1 MMPFKPLIILAVFL
15 LLRPIPTQAD
25 LLPANGAETAANF
38 AEISVL
44 EDRVRVALEIDLDDV
59 HGFLAKPAEGEN
71 LVSSL
76 TERTGKAFEVHADG
90 TALLPETYQLEV
102 RPRKPRVTAFRPS
115 YGLPSNDERSAQV
128 VSVVLD
134 YPFTDRPTEIEF
146 KPPLTSDGIPTAA
159 IGVIFDHLGVAVTDY
174 RYLSRSEVF
183 YPNWNDPWYSR
194 FENPNLTRHHKSALM
209 SFVSVEPREVRHEV
223 IFRLRDLEAWIDLNL
238 GDMTVLDT
246 AAMARVQQQAIDLF
260 SSSNPLTIDGQILL
274 PGTAKV
280 EQLSVGVEGLKVLES
295 PPKTNRDTALLG
307 IVLSYPRDGLPK
319 EFSLK
324 WDLFTEE
331 TETIPVQISDPAG
344 AVPGQVTRDVPD
356 ISWKNYIQNWSDPR
370 TQPVI
375 VATSR
380 SISVPVL
387 SLGLVIFAVSLVA
400 FAWRNR
406 SGQWQGWAVG
416 AVSICLAATALRTAT
431 VEITLPTDT
440 LAKTDAAAEVAEK
453 IVSNLATARLE
464 TQSPQMSEALN
475 AFVTAEA
482 LNDVGAEIRRGLS
495 VSLPSGASAQIE
507 ATEGLVVENVDS
519 NNADGSNQVLARWNA
534 TVSGGHWGHL
544 HRRTVS
550 YRALLNVELSEG
562 AWSLSG
568 LTILEAQLNRQPLPE
583 GGNS

>member
-15 LLRPIPTQAD
+15 LLHPMPTQAD

-223 IFRLRDLEAWIDLNL
+223 IIRLRDLEGWVDLRL
-238 GDMTVLDT
+238 GETTDLDA
-246 AAMARVQQQAIDLF
+246 AAMANIEQQAIDLF
-260 SSSNPLTIDGQILL
+260 LSSNPLTIDGQPIV
-274 PGTAKV
+274 PSAAKV
-280 EQLSVGVEGLKVLES
+280 EQLSVGVNGLKVLEN
-295 PPKTNRDTALLG
+295 PLNTNRDTALLG
-307 IVLSYPRDGLPK
+307 IVLSYPRDKLPN
-319 EFSLK
+319 EVSLK
-324 WDLFTEE
+324 WDLFNEE

-356 ISWKNYIQNWSDPR
+356 ISWKNYILNWSDPK
-370 TQPVI
+370 TQPVR
-375 VATSR
+375 VAAVR
-380 SISVPVL
+380 SIPVPVW
-387 SLGLVIFAVSLVA
+387 SLGLVIFAIFLGA

-416 AVSICLAATALRTAT
+416 ALSICLAATALRTAT
-431 VEITLPTDT
+431 VEMTFPTDT
-440 LAKTDAAAEVAEK
+440 LANTEAAVEITEK

-464 TQSPQMSEALN
+464 TQGAQMSEVLS

-482 LNDVGAEIRRGLS
+482 VNDIGAEIRRGLS
-495 VSLPSGASAQIE
+495 VTLPSGAAAQIE
-507 ATEGLVVENVDS
+507 STEGLIVESVEPKT
-519 NNADGSNQVLARWNA
+519 DGGSQLLARWNA
-534 TVSGGHWGHL
+534 SVSGGHWGHL
-544 HRRTVS
+544 HRRTVA
-550 YRALLNVELSEG
+550 YRALLEVRQYEG
-562 AWSLSG
+562 AWFLTG
-568 LTILEAQLNRQPLPE
+568 LTILEARLNRQFTSE